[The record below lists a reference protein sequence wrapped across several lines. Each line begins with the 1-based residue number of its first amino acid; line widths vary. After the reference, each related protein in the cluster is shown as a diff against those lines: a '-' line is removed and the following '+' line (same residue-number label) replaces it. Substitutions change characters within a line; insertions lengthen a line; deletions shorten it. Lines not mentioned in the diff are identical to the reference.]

1 MLIADQIRGR
11 SNPWANLY
19 APARP
24 SPKNFNKG
32 GESPSGIA
40 SIAELA
46 PGEGGVIKHGKQKL
60 AVCKDDSG
68 QLHALSATCTH
79 KGCTVTWN
87 NAERTWDC
95 LCHGSMFNADGTV
108 IHGPAVKPL
117 PAKKVPAKR
126 PARRPRRSGSQSR
139 SQRRPRAKSRR

>member
-1 MLIADQIRGR
+1 MIADQIHGR

-19 APARP
+19 SPARP

-40 SIAELA
+40 SIADLA
-46 PGEGGVIKHGKQKL
+46 PGEGGIIKDGKQKL
-60 AVCKDDSG
+60 AVCKDDNG
-68 QLHALSATCTH
+68 QPHALSASCTH

-95 LCHGSMFNADGTV
+95 LCHGSMFNADHPYSQPGGQATV
-108 IHGPAVKPL
+108 DQENACETTEPPRATIGLAIGL
-117 PAKKVPAKR
+117 AT
-126 PARRPRRSGSQSR
+126 ARR
-139 SQRRPRAKSRR
+139 RAKSRR

>member
-32 GESPSGIA
+32 GESASGIA
-40 SIAELA
+40 TIADLA
-46 PGEGGVIKHGKQKL
+46 PGEGGVITHGKQKL

-68 QLHALSATCTH
+68 QPHALSATCTH
-79 KGCTVTWN
+79 KGCRVSWN

-95 LCHGSMFNADGTV
+95 VCHGSIFNADGTV

-117 PAKKVPAKR
+117 PTKKVPAKR
-126 PARRPRRSGSQSR
+126 PTRRARRPG